1 MLYCNHMHNLP
12 SIFAQGMKTLNHTGL
27 TAVLGKR

>member
-1 MLYCNHMHNLP
+1 MHNLP